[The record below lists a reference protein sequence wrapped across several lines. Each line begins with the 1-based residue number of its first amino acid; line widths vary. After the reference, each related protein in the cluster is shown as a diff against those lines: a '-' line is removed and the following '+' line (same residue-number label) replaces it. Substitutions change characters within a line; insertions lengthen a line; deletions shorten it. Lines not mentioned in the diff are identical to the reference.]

1 MADTMRISGLTSGFD
16 TESMIKQ
23 LMSSYQTKIDKQNQ
37 KLQKLS
43 WQQSAYQDVTKKIT
57 EFKNKY
63 FDVLKRDTY
72 LMSSSTFNKFT
83 SSVTATN
90 GADTTGLT
98 VSTTSNSAAGSYK
111 VKLAQLATSS
121 RAEGG
126 NVDVA
131 NFRLDLDKAVSA
143 GGKDVTNAD
152 GSKTRQFELA
162 LDVKVGSVSKTINFD
177 VSAALDADGNIADK
191 DALYQD
197 LTDAL
202 NTKLQEGFGY
212 SGRPEA
218 MRRVP
223 QTLTG
228 TSGSFRRNLA
238 LTGRSAS
245 GWAETPPSRLLRT
258 RATSEWRRVLQGSRF
273 PPAALSLA
281 PTPLRWT

>member
-121 RAEGG
+121 RADGG

-162 LDVKVGSVSKTINFD
+162 LDV
-177 VSAALDADGNIADK
+177 
-191 DALYQD
+191 
-197 LTDAL
+197 
-202 NTKLQEGFGY
+202 
-212 SGRPEA
+212 
-218 MRRVP
+218 
-223 QTLTG
+223 
-228 TSGSFRRNLA
+228 
-238 LTGRSAS
+238 
-245 GWAETPPSRLLRT
+245 
-258 RATSEWRRVLQGSRF
+258 
-273 PPAALSLA
+273 
-281 PTPLRWT
+281 

>member
-131 NFRLDLDKAVSA
+131 NFRLDLDKAVSPA
-143 GGKDVTNAD
+143 VRT
-152 GSKTRQFELA
+152 SQTQ
-162 LDVKVGSVSKTINFD
+162 T
-177 VSAALDADGNIADK
+177 AA
-191 DALYQD
+191 
-197 LTDAL
+197 
-202 NTKLQEGFGY
+202 
-212 SGRPEA
+212 RPD
-218 MRRVP
+218 
-223 QTLTG
+223 
-228 TSGSFRRNLA
+228 S
-238 LTGRSAS
+238 
-245 GWAETPPSRLLRT
+245 
-258 RATSEWRRVLQGSRF
+258 
-273 PPAALSLA
+273 LSLRL
-281 PTPLRWT
+281 TLR

>member
-143 GGKDVTNAD
+143 GVRT
-152 GSKTRQFELA
+152 SQTQ
-162 LDVKVGSVSKTINFD
+162 T
-177 VSAALDADGNIADK
+177 AA
-191 DALYQD
+191 
-197 LTDAL
+197 
-202 NTKLQEGFGY
+202 
-212 SGRPEA
+212 RPD
-218 MRRVP
+218 
-223 QTLTG
+223 
-228 TSGSFRRNLA
+228 S
-238 LTGRSAS
+238 
-245 GWAETPPSRLLRT
+245 
-258 RATSEWRRVLQGSRF
+258 
-273 PPAALSLA
+273 LSLRL
-281 PTPLRWT
+281 TLR

>member
-1 MADTMRISGLTSGFD
+1 MFFF
-16 TESMIKQ
+16 
-23 LMSSYQTKIDKQNQ
+23 SSRRRHTR
-37 KLQKLS
+37 
-43 WQQSAYQDVTKKIT
+43 
-57 EFKNKY
+57 F
-63 FDVLKRDTY
+63 
-72 LMSSSTFNKFT
+72 
-83 SSVTATN
+83 SSVTGVQTCAL
-90 GADTTGLT
+90 AIWLT

-121 RAEGG
+121 RADGG

-152 GSKTRQFELA
+152 GSKTRPFELA

-212 SGRPEA
+212 SGRSEERPCRE
-218 MRRVP
+218 RV
-223 QTLTG
+223 
-228 TSGSFRRNLA
+228 
-238 LTGRSAS
+238 
-245 GWAETPPSRLLRT
+245 
-258 RATSEWRRVLQGSRF
+258 
-273 PPAALSLA
+273 
-281 PTPLRWT
+281 